1 MKILI
6 AVDGSAAALEAAQ
19 HALQLARDGLRTEFV
34 LASVQDPT
42 YLYELMLAPDANAL
56 ERVTGA
62 VGSRAL
68 AGAEAL
74 FQKAGMAYQREIASG
89 DPAVAL
95 IEVAHRYGCT
105 AIFMGARGRGTL
117 HSVLLGSVSTG
128 VLRRAAIPVT
138 VVKAVS
144 ANGGTT

>member
-34 LASVQDPT
+34 LATVQDPT

-74 FQKAGMAYQREIASG
+74 FQKEQDNLTHI
-89 DPAVAL
+89 
-95 IEVAHRYGCT
+95 
-105 AIFMGARGRGTL
+105 
-117 HSVLLGSVSTG
+117 
-128 VLRRAAIPVT
+128 
-138 VVKAVS
+138 
-144 ANGGTT
+144 

>member
-34 LASVQDPT
+34 LATVQDPT

-105 AIFMGARGRGTL
+105 AIAYRSKHVLERSLLHGLGLFWPDAGRYLAFDPAWHVDL
-117 HSVLLGSVSTG
+117 H
-128 VLRRAAIPVT
+128 
-138 VVKAVS
+138 
-144 ANGGTT
+144 